1 MISICRACGAM
12 KDRSRQRDR
21 GERRRQ
27 EKKRSPNKQRADEF
41 TESIGVPCVT
51 VLRTWPGTEVY
62 GADRYIIVP
71 QRGQRPNEQRE
82 EE

>member
-1 MISICRACGAM
+1 MISIKFCRACGAM

-27 EKKRSPNKQRADEF
+27 EKARSPNKQRADKI
-41 TESIGVPCVT
+41 TELIGVPCVT
-51 VLRTWPGTEVY
+51 VIRTWPETEVC

-71 QRGQRPNEQRE
+71 QRGQRPNE
-82 EE
+82 